1 MRLSKIK
8 LSGFKTFVD
17 PTTLTL
23 PSNLVG
29 IVGPNGCGK
38 SNVIDAVRWVL
49 GESSAKYLRGD
60 SMADVIFNG
69 SSSRKPVSTASIE
82 LFFDNSEKKIGGEYA
97 TYNEISTKRIISR
110 DGHSQYF
117 LNGTKCRRKDI
128 TGLFLGTG
136 LGPRS
141 YAIVQ
146 QDTIS
151 RLIEAKPED
160 MRIFLEEASG
170 ISKYKQ
176 KRKETKSRIKS
187 TKENLSR
194 LNDLRDEIVKQ
205 IKRLKSQAN
214 AAKRY
219 KNYKTREKDIH
230 AEILFTKIN
239 NLLSEL
245 IDKGEETRQ
254 YQNQYDHQLT
264 ELRKIEADIE
274 DQRVVD
280 SEASQKY
287 NDFQQ
292 KHFELQSKIARLEQ
306 SIEYEKELE
315 SQKNVNVQE
324 INKELKR
331 IESEYTEDSQKIKQM
346 SSELIKL
353 DKAIAAKA
361 QNISNLKE
369 GLNQTESN
377 ILDVNAQN
385 ESVKEKIGELKTI
398 VETETVKI
406 KILSDQMTQREGQKK
421 VIKNLH
427 GIETN
432 FNALVKEIEQ
442 LEEILDKTYIV
453 NKEKIFLTLTNR
465 LQRLRIKIEFL
476 NANFKTIEDEIIQ
489 NEKQIQSSSQN
500 LETAQEKLDHLI
512 QQKMQLDKQKT
523 DLSNQANKQKQKL
536 NSMIPLLQ
544 KEELSAESNRS
555 TVSALSNAMNRLES
569 QRIQFKTKSLEI
581 TKPTTKKIDSKKE
594 GRAELKTLLNESLE
608 SEQTLNTFREELEK
622 SQSVLRDYE
631 IDRTNRNSE
640 VNLSRESLEKY
651 KLSIRELEVRKE
663 GFDEQLKESGY
674 DFQVMKEKFKKT
686 IDEAELTEELE
697 KILRSI
703 EKLGP
708 INLAASD
715 EHEEENKRKENLDSQ
730 FDDLNRALETLNGAI
745 NKIDNESMKRFTDT
759 FKRINTSLDS
769 YFPKLFDGGKAYL
782 ELENN
787 DALNG
792 GIFIMAR
799 PPGKRNSN
807 IHLLSGGEKAL
818 TAVALLFSFFD
829 LNPAPFCLLDEVDA
843 PLDDTNVG
851 RFCEIV
857 REMSG
862 NVQFVVVTHNKS
874 TMELTKQLIGVSM
887 SEPGVSRLVSVDLD
901 EAVALTDEAKI
912 K

>member
-17 PTTLTL
+17 PTTITL

-49 GESSAKYLRGD
+49 GESSAKYLRGE

-82 LFFDNSEKKIGGEYA
+82 LFFDNSQKKIGGEYSK
-97 TYNEISTKRIISR
+97 YNEISTKRIISR
-110 DGHSQYF
+110 DGQSQYF
-117 LNGTKCRRKDI
+117 LNGTKCRRKDV

-160 MRIFLEEASG
+160 IRIFLEEASG

-176 KRKETKSRIKS
+176 KRKETESRIKN

-219 KNYKTREKDIH
+219 KNYKAREKDIH

-245 IDKGEETRQ
+245 TNKGEESKQ
-254 YQNQYDHQLT
+254 YQNQYDQQLT
-264 ELRKIEADIE
+264 GLRKIEADIE
-274 DQRVVD
+274 DQRVID
-280 SEASQKY
+280 SQANQKY

-292 KHFELQSKIARLEQ
+292 QHFELQSKIARLEQ

-331 IESEYTEDSQKIKQM
+331 IESEYTEDSQKIKEI
-346 SSELIKL
+346 SSDLIKL
-353 DKAIAAKA
+353 DEAITTKA
-361 QNISNLKE
+361 QNINNLKKT
-369 GLNQTESN
+369 LSQTESN
-377 ILDVNAQN
+377 IQSVDTNN
-385 ESVKEKIGELKTI
+385 ESVKEEIGQLNTI
-398 VETETVKI
+398 VETEAVKI
-406 KILSDQMTQREGQKK
+406 KVLSDQMRQREGQKK

-432 FNALVKEIEQ
+432 FNALVREIDQ
-442 LEEILDKTYIV
+442 LEEILEKTYID
-453 NKEKIFLTLTNR
+453 NKDNIFQALTNR
-465 LQRLRIKIEFL
+465 LQTLEGKIEFL
-476 NANFKTIEDEIIQ
+476 SANFKTIEDEIIQ

-500 LETAQEKLDHLI
+500 LETAQGKLDHLI
-512 QQKMQLDKQKT
+512 QQKRQLDEQKQ

-536 NSMIPLLQ
+536 NNLIPLLQ
-544 KEELSAESNRS
+544 EEELNAESNRS
-555 TVSALSNAMNRLES
+555 TISALNNAMNRLES
-569 QRIQFKTKSLEI
+569 QRIQYKTKSLEI
-581 TKPTTKKIDSKKE
+581 TKPTAEKIDSKKE
-594 GRAELKTLLNESLE
+594 GRAKLENLLNQSLE

-631 IDRTNRNSE
+631 IDRTNKNSE

-663 GFDEQLKESGY
+663 GMDEQLKESGY
-674 DFQVMKEKFKKT
+674 DFQTMKEKFQKV
-686 IDEAELTEELE
+686 IDEAELSNELE
-697 KILRSI
+697 KILSSI

-708 INLAASD
+708 INLAASN
-715 EHEEENKRKENLDSQ
+715 EHEEANERKENLDSQ

-745 NKIDNESMKRFTDT
+745 NKIDDESMKRFSNT
-759 FKRINTSLDS
+759 FEKINASLEN

-787 DALNG
+787 DSLNG
-792 GIFIMAR
+792 GVVVMAR

-818 TAVALLFSFFD
+818 TAVALLFSIFE

-857 REMSG
+857 RSMSS

-874 TMELTKQLIGVSM
+874 TMELTNQLIGVSM

-901 EAVALTDEAKI
+901 EAVALTDEI
-912 K
+912 ET

>member
-17 PTTLTL
+17 PTTLAL

-49 GESSAKYLRGD
+49 GESSAKYLRGE

-82 LFFDNSEKKIGGEYA
+82 LFFDNSQKKIGGEYSK
-97 TYNEISTKRIISR
+97 YNEISTKRIISR
-110 DGHSQYF
+110 DGQSQYF
-117 LNGTKCRRKDI
+117 LNGTKCRRKDV

-160 MRIFLEEASG
+160 IRIFLEEASG

-176 KRKETKSRIKS
+176 KRKETESRIKN

-219 KNYKTREKDIH
+219 KKYKSREKDIH

-245 IDKGEETRQ
+245 TNKGEESKQ
-254 YQNQYDHQLT
+254 YQNQYDQQLT
-264 ELRKIEADIE
+264 GLRKIEADIE
-274 DQRVVD
+274 DQRVID
-280 SEASQKY
+280 SQANQKY

-292 KHFELQSKIARLEQ
+292 QHFELQSKIARLEQ

-331 IESEYTEDSQKIKQM
+331 IESEYTEDSQKIKEI
-346 SSELIKL
+346 SSDLIKL
-353 DKAIAAKA
+353 DEAITTKA
-361 QNISNLKE
+361 QNINNLKKT
-369 GLNQTESN
+369 LSQTESN
-377 ILDVNAQN
+377 IQSVDTNN
-385 ESVKEKIGELKTI
+385 ESVKEEIGQLNTI
-398 VETETVKI
+398 VETEAVKI
-406 KILSDQMTQREGQKK
+406 KVLSDQMRQREGQKK

-432 FNALVKEIEQ
+432 FNALVREIDQ
-442 LEEILDKTYIV
+442 LEEILEKTYID
-453 NKEKIFLTLTNR
+453 NKDNIFQALTNR
-465 LQRLRIKIEFL
+465 LQTLEGKIEFL
-476 NANFKTIEDEIIQ
+476 SANFKTIEDEIIQ

-500 LETAQEKLDHLI
+500 LETAQGKLDHLI
-512 QQKMQLDKQKT
+512 QQKRQLDEQKQ

-536 NSMIPLLQ
+536 NNLIPLLQ
-544 KEELSAESNRS
+544 EEELNAESNRS
-555 TVSALSNAMNRLES
+555 TISALNNAMNRLES
-569 QRIQFKTKSLEI
+569 QRIQYKTKSLEI
-581 TKPTTKKIDSKKE
+581 TKPTAEKIDSKKE
-594 GRAELKTLLNESLE
+594 GRAKLENLLNQSLE

-631 IDRTNRNSE
+631 IDRTNKNSE

-663 GFDEQLKESGY
+663 GMDEQLKESGY
-674 DFQVMKEKFKKT
+674 DFQTMKEKFQKV
-686 IDEAELTEELE
+686 IDEAELSNELE
-697 KILRSI
+697 KILSSI

-708 INLAASD
+708 INLAASN
-715 EHEEENKRKENLDSQ
+715 EHEEANERKENLDSQ

-745 NKIDNESMKRFTDT
+745 NKIDDESMKRFSNT
-759 FKRINTSLDS
+759 FEKINASLEN

-787 DALNG
+787 DSLNG
-792 GIFIMAR
+792 GVVVMAR

-818 TAVALLFSFFD
+818 TAVALLFSIFE

-857 REMSG
+857 RSMSS

-901 EAVALTDEAKI
+901 EAVALTDEI
-912 K
+912 KT

>member
-29 IVGPNGCGK
+29 VVGPNGCGK
-38 SNVIDAVRWVL
+38 SNIIDAVRWVL

-82 LFFDNSEKKIGGEYA
+82 LFFDNSQKKIGGEYA
-97 TYNEISTKRIISR
+97 KYNEISTKRIISR

-117 LNGTKCRRKDI
+117 LNGTKCRRKDV

-141 YAIVQ
+141 YAIIQ

-160 MRIFLEEASG
+160 MRAFLEEASG

-176 KRKETKSRIKS
+176 RRKETESRIKN

-219 KNYKTREKDIH
+219 KNYKAREKDIH

-245 IDKGEETRQ
+245 VDKGEETRQ

-264 ELRKIEADIE
+264 GLRKIEADIE
-274 DQRVVD
+274 DQKVID
-280 SEASQKY
+280 SKASQKY

-331 IESEYTEDSQKIKQM
+331 IESEYTEDSQKIKQI
-346 SSELIKL
+346 SSELLKL
-353 DKAIAAKA
+353 DETITNKTK
-361 QNISNLKE
+361 NINNLKKI
-369 GLNQTESN
+369 LNQTEKN
-377 ILDVNAQN
+377 IQDVDVKN
-385 ESVKEKIGELKTI
+385 ESVKEKIGELRTI
-398 VETETVKI
+398 VETEAVKI
-406 KILSDQMTQREGQKK
+406 KVLSDQMTQREDQKK

-432 FNALVKEIEQ
+432 FNALVKEIEG
-442 LEEILDKTYIV
+442 LGEILDRTYIA
-453 NKEKIFLTLTNR
+453 NKDNIFLTLTNR
-465 LQRLRIKIEFL
+465 LERLGKKIEFL
-476 NANFKTIEDEIIQ
+476 SASFKKIEDEIIQ
-489 NEKQIQSSSQN
+489 NEKLIQSSSQN
-500 LETAQEKLDHLI
+500 LEVAQEKLDHLT
-512 QQKMQLDKQKT
+512 QQKTQLDKQKT

-536 NSMIPLLQ
+536 NSMMPVLQ
-544 KEELSAESNRS
+544 QEELNAESNRS

-581 TKPTTKKIDSKKE
+581 TKPSTKKTDSKKE
-594 GRAELKTLLNESLE
+594 GRAELKTLLNQSLE
-608 SEQTLNTFREELEK
+608 SEQALNTFREDLEK

-631 IDRTNRNSE
+631 IDRTNKNSE

-674 DFQVMKEKFKKT
+674 DFQVMKEKFKNL
-686 IDEAELTEELE
+686 IEEAELSEELE

-703 EKLGP
+703 DKLGP
-708 INLAASD
+708 INLAASN
-715 EHEEENKRKENLDSQ
+715 EHEEANKRKENLDSQ

-759 FKRINTSLDS
+759 FKKINTSLES

-818 TAVALLFSFFD
+818 TAVALLFSIFE

-901 EAVALTDEAKI
+901 EAITLSEEDKAS
-912 K
+912 

>member
-17 PTTLTL
+17 PTTLAL

-49 GESSAKYLRGD
+49 GESSAKYLRGE

-82 LFFDNSEKKIGGEYA
+82 LFFDNSQKKIGGEYSK
-97 TYNEISTKRIISR
+97 YNEISTRRIISR
-110 DGHSQYF
+110 DGQSQYF
-117 LNGTKCRRKDI
+117 LNGTKCRRKDV

-160 MRIFLEEASG
+160 IRIFLEEASG

-176 KRKETKSRIKS
+176 KRKETESRIKN

-219 KNYKTREKDIH
+219 KKYKSREKDIH

-245 IDKGEETRQ
+245 TNKGEESKQ
-254 YQNQYDHQLT
+254 YQNQYDQQLT
-264 ELRKIEADIE
+264 GLRKIEADIE
-274 DQRVVD
+274 DQRVID
-280 SEASQKY
+280 SQANQKY

-292 KHFELQSKIARLEQ
+292 QHFELQSKIARLEQ

-331 IESEYTEDSQKIKQM
+331 IESEYTEDSQKIKEI
-346 SSELIKL
+346 SSDLIKL
-353 DKAIAAKA
+353 DEAITTKA
-361 QNISNLKE
+361 QNINNLKKT
-369 GLNQTESN
+369 LSQTESN
-377 ILDVNAQN
+377 IQSVDTNN
-385 ESVKEKIGELKTI
+385 ESVKEEIGQLNTI
-398 VETETVKI
+398 VETEAVKI
-406 KILSDQMTQREGQKK
+406 KVLSDQMRQREGQKK

-432 FNALVKEIEQ
+432 FNALVREIDQ
-442 LEEILDKTYIV
+442 LEEILEKTYID
-453 NKEKIFLTLTNR
+453 NKDNIFQALTNR
-465 LQRLRIKIEFL
+465 LQTLEGKIEFL
-476 NANFKTIEDEIIQ
+476 SANFKTIEDEIIQ

-500 LETAQEKLDHLI
+500 LETAQGKLDHLI
-512 QQKMQLDKQKT
+512 QQKRQLDEQKQ

-536 NSMIPLLQ
+536 NNLIPLLQ
-544 KEELSAESNRS
+544 EEELNAESNRS
-555 TVSALSNAMNRLES
+555 TISALNNAMNRLES
-569 QRIQFKTKSLEI
+569 QRIQYKTKSLEI
-581 TKPTTKKIDSKKE
+581 TKPTAEKIDSKKE
-594 GRAELKTLLNESLE
+594 GRAKLENLLNQSLE

-631 IDRTNRNSE
+631 IDRTNKNSE

-663 GFDEQLKESGY
+663 GMDEQLKESGY
-674 DFQVMKEKFKKT
+674 DFQTMKEKFQKV
-686 IDEAELTEELE
+686 IDEAELSNELE
-697 KILRSI
+697 KILSSI

-708 INLAASD
+708 INLAASN
-715 EHEEENKRKENLDSQ
+715 EHEEANERKENLDSQ

-745 NKIDNESMKRFTDT
+745 NKIDDESMKRFSNT
-759 FKRINTSLDS
+759 FEKINTSLEN

-787 DALNG
+787 DSLNG
-792 GIFIMAR
+792 GVVVMAR

-818 TAVALLFSFFD
+818 TAVALLFSIFE

-857 REMSG
+857 RSMSS

-874 TMELTKQLIGVSM
+874 TMELTNQLIGVSM

-901 EAVALTDEAKI
+901 EAVALTDEI
-912 K
+912 ET